1 LSRDL
6 YLQAAKQEEWEERNK
21 LGNQFRAL
29 EEDEVMFLDSI
40 REAQYEEERKRK
52 MQDGEELKNF
62 REYVVS
68 FGVVKII

>member
-1 LSRDL
+1 
-6 YLQAAKQEEWEERNK
+6 
-21 LGNQFRAL
+21 
-29 EEDEVMFLDSI
+29 MFLDSI